1 MTDLERAL
9 WLSFI
14 NDSDQSARAKL
25 IELYT
30 DLVNKISAIL
40 FAKRFND
47 QIEFEEYVQMGSV
60 GLVEAVDRF
69 RLEAGASFETFASYR
84 IRGAILNGLPQ
95 LTEQG
100 SQQAFLSK
108 LRKERT
114 ESIANDGDKEEEFGS
129 AFEEMVSI
137 TLGLAIGLV
146 LEETGIV
153 SSEGEKRDKGY
164 VSGELLRIK
173 DKLKEHVEQLPERE
187 RLIIRYHY
195 YHGSGFDELADIL
208 GLSKGR
214 VSQIHHKALT
224 ILKGEIVAEPGFDG
238 YL

>member
-1 MTDLERAL
+1 MTDSEHSL
-9 WLSFI
+9 WLSLI

-25 IELYT
+25 IELYAE
-30 DLVNKISAIL
+30 LVNKISAIL
-40 FAKRFND
+40 FAKRFNN
-47 QIEFEEYVQMGSV
+47 QIEFEEYVQMGTV

-69 RLEAGASFETFASYR
+69 RLDAGASFETFASYR

-108 LRKERT
+108 VRKERT
-114 ESIANDGDKEEEFGS
+114 ESITKEENGEFAS
-129 AFEEMVSI
+129 VFEEMVSI

-153 SSEGEKRDKGY
+153 SGSNKKNDHTY
-164 VSGELLRIK
+164 SSGELLHIRQMLMRQV
-173 DKLKEHVEQLPERE
+173 DFLPDRE
-187 RLIIRYHY
+187 RLIIQYHY
-195 YHGSGFDELADIL
+195 YHGSSFDELSDIL
-208 GLSKGR
+208 GVSKGR
-214 VSQIHHKALT
+214 VSQLHHKALKY
-224 ILKGEIVAEPGFDG
+224 LKEELLAHPSLDN

>member
-1 MTDLERAL
+1 MTDSERAL
-9 WLSFI
+9 WLSLI

-30 DLVNKISAIL
+30 DLVSKISAIL

-84 IRGAILNGLPQ
+84 IRGAILNGLPH

-114 ESIANDGDKEEEFGS
+114 DSIANDGNKEEFGS

-208 GLSKGR
+208 GVSKGR
-214 VSQIHHKALT
+214 VSQLHHQALSYLKNE
-224 ILKGEIVAEPGFDG
+224 ILHSPSFDD